1 MFLPPVCDCYLLN
14 SILLRMIALFIEVC
28 SFLLWWC
35 GTSNCLRLFAT
46 QLILTPGVIA
56 MIIAA
61 TRMHRT
67 LAGCAFGSLSTSGY
81 DTLYFLF
88 LFILLS
94 ASDVLF
100 SPNSLELGSI
110 AYTRSKPT
118 PPTPT
123 RIEVTVHRDFE
134 QHLASP
140 KTDNESTEGS
150 NVQTVHEK
158 PNISWSV
165 RDDVERGEV

>member
-1 MFLPPVCDCYLLN
+1 
-14 SILLRMIALFIEVC
+14 
-28 SFLLWWC
+28 
-35 GTSNCLRLFAT
+35 
-46 QLILTPGVIA
+46 
-56 MIIAA
+56 MIIVA

-67 LAGCAFGSLSTSGY
+67 LADFAYGSGPIGGY
-81 DTLYFLF
+81 DTLDFLF

-118 PPTPT
+118 PLTLS

-134 QHLASP
+134 QHLAP
-140 KTDNESTEGS
+140 QKTDNESTEGS
-150 NVQTVHEK
+150 NVQTAHEK
-158 PNISWSV
+158 PNVSWSV
-165 RDDVERGEV
+165 HDDLERGGV